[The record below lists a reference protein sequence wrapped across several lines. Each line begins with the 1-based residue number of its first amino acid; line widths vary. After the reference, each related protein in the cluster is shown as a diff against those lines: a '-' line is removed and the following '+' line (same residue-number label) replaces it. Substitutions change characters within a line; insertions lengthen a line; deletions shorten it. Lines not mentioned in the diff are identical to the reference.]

1 VEITRDSAEDGAA
14 VLRVTGDMDVDTAYQ
29 VPDEVAA
36 LFDEGHP
43 SEVVLDLS
51 GVTFLDSVG
60 LGMLVRAQDEA
71 LAYDAGFRLLAPS
84 EPVSRTLSITAMD
97 THFAVLPN

>member
-1 VEITRDSAEDGAA
+1 VDITRDSTDDGAA
-14 VLRVTGDMDVDTAYQ
+14 VLRVTGDMDVDTAYR

-36 LFDEGHP
+36 LFDDATP
-43 SEVVLDLS
+43 RQVVLDLS

-71 LAYDAGFRLLAPS
+71 LAHDAGFRLLAPS
-84 EPVSRTLSITAMD
+84 DPVSRTLSITAMD
-97 THFAVLPN
+97 THFAVVRG

>member
-1 VEITRDSAEDGAA
+1 VEITRDPADHGAA
-14 VLRVTGDMDVDTAYQ
+14 VLRVTGDMDADTAYQ

-36 LFDEGHP
+36 LFDDGNP
-43 SEVVLDLS
+43 REVVVDLS
-51 GVTFLDSVG
+51 AVTFLDSVG

-71 LAYDAGFRLLAPS
+71 LAHDAAFRLLAPS

-97 THFAVLPN
+97 THFAVVRS

>member
-1 VEITRDSAEDGAA
+1 MEITRDSADDGAA
-14 VLRVTGDMDVDTAYQ
+14 VLRVTGDMEADTAYQ

-36 LFDEGHP
+36 LFDVASP
-43 SEVVLDLS
+43 REVVLDLS

-71 LAYDAGFRLLAPS
+71 LAHDAGFRLRAPS
-84 EPVSRTLSITAMD
+84 EPVSRILSITAMD
-97 THFAVLPN
+97 THFAVVAS

>member
-1 VEITRDSAEDGAA
+1 MDITRDSTDDGAA
-14 VLRVTGDMDVDTAYQ
+14 VLRVTGDMDVDTAYR

-36 LFDEGHP
+36 LFDDATP
-43 SEVVLDLS
+43 RQVVLDLS

-71 LAYDAGFRLLAPS
+71 LAHDAGFRLLAPS
-84 EPVSRTLSITAMD
+84 DPVSRTLSITAMD
-97 THFAVLPN
+97 THFAVVRG

>member
-1 VEITRDSAEDGAA
+1 MDITRDQADDGAV
-14 VLRVTGDMDVDTAYQ
+14 VLRVTGDMDVDSAYR

-36 LFDEGHP
+36 LFDGSRP
-43 SEVVLDLS
+43 AAVVLDLS

-71 LAYDAGFRLLAPS
+71 AAQNAAFRLRAPS
-84 EPVSRTLSITAMD
+84 APVTRVLSITAMD
-97 THFAVLPN
+97 THFATDPG